1 MKYTE
6 VAVGVLIREDGAALF
21 GQRPADKPYG
31 GWWEF
36 PGGKLE
42 VGETV
47 EQALKREL
55 FEELDIEVQLSVP
68 WVVRVFKYPHAHVR
82 LHFQKV
88 LRWQG
93 EPQSKEK
100 QALHWHY
107 PTDTLDAITPA
118 LPASLPPIDW
128 LKLPTEW
135 VFKEPRSL
143 AVHQGLVLHRP
154 NLNNVDFEN
163 LFSHWQNLLGTQRL
177 WVSDSHAER
186 FAVRCAGRIFF
197 GDVPEKVDYPF
208 AVVAASVEEAL
219 VKGENGA
226 QFVLLPTQY
235 LDAASRLLAVP
246 SFAIREQWQDCVIE

>member
-1 MKYTE
+1 VKYTE

-42 VGETV
+42 EGETV

-55 FEELDIEVQLSVP
+55 FEELDIDVQLSVP

-88 LRWQG
+88 LRWSG
-93 EPQSKEK
+93 EPQSKEN

-107 PTDTLDAITPA
+107 PTDSMDAITPA

-128 LKLPTEW
+128 LKLPSEW
-135 VFKEPRSL
+135 LFDIDQTL
-143 AVHQGLVLHRP
+143 AAHQGLVLHRP
-154 NLNNVDFEN
+154 DLNVMHFTE
-163 LFSHWQNLLGTQRL
+163 LFTEAKTRLGKERL
-177 WVSDSHAER
+177 WVSDAHPEH
-186 FAVRCAGRIFF
+186 FVGQCAGRVFW
-197 GDVPEKVDYPF
+197 GDIPRVREYPY
-208 AVVAASVEEAL
+208 AVVARTVADAITKSET
-219 VKGENGA
+219 GA
-226 QFVLLPTQY
+226 QFVLIPANQVE
-235 LDAASRLLAVP
+235 AASRQLAVP
-246 SFAIREQWQDCVIE
+246 SFAIQQ

>member
-42 VGETV
+42 EGETV

-55 FEELDIEVQLSVP
+55 FEELDIDVQLSVP

-107 PTDTLDAITPA
+107 PTDTLEAITPA

-128 LKLPTEW
+128 LRLPSDW
-135 VFKEPRSL
+135 SL
-143 AVHQGLVLHRP
+143 EVTLPLEAHQGLVLHRP
-154 NLNNVDFEN
+154 DLNEADFSQVFLE
-163 LFSHWQNLLGTQRL
+163 SKAWLGIARL
-177 WVSDSHAER
+177 WVSDAHAES
-186 FAVRCAGRIFF
+186 FAEQCAGRVFW
-197 GDVPEKVDYPF
+197 GNVPDVCNYPF
-208 AVVAASVEEAL
+208 AVVASTVGEAL
-219 VKGENGA
+219 AKADKGA
-226 QFVLLPTQY
+226 QFVLLPGAL
-235 LDAASRLLAVP
+235 LDAASRQLSVP
-246 SFAIREQWQDCVIE
+246 SFAFIE

>member
-42 VGETV
+42 EGETV

-55 FEELDIEVQLSVP
+55 FEELDIDVQLSVP

-88 LRWQG
+88 LRWSG

-107 PTDTLDAITPA
+107 PTDSMEAITPA

-128 LKLPTEW
+128 LKLPSEW
-135 VFKEPRSL
+135 VFDASQPLEL
-143 AVHQGLVLHRP
+143 HQGLVLHRP
-154 NLNNVDFEN
+154 DLNERDFAT
-163 LFSHWQNLLGTQRL
+163 LFFDFKAKLGAHRL
-177 WVSDSHAER
+177 WVSDTHEER
-186 FAVRCAGRIFF
+186 FALECAGRIFF
-197 GDVPEKVDYPF
+197 GDVPAGGKYPF
-208 AVVAASVEEAL
+208 AAVASSLEQAISQSEA
-219 VKGENGA
+219 GA
-226 QFVLLPTQY
+226 QFVLLPPEL
-235 LDAASRLLAVP
+235 LDIASRQLAVP
-246 SFAIREQWQDCVIE
+246 SFALAGWK

>member
-6 VAVGVLIREDGAALF
+6 VAVGVLIREDGAVLF
-21 GQRPADKPYG
+21 GQRPSDKPYG

-42 VGETV
+42 AGETV

-93 EPQSKEK
+93 EPKSKEK

-107 PTDTLDAITPA
+107 PTDSMAAITPA

-128 LKLPTEW
+128 LKLPSDW
-135 VFKEPRSL
+135 VFDEKNAL
-143 AVHQGLVLHRP
+143 AGQQGLVLHRP
-154 NLNNVDFEN
+154 GLSESDFAK
-163 LFSHWQNLLGTQRL
+163 LFSESKKKLGIHRL
-177 WVSDSHAER
+177 WVSDAHPES
-186 FAVRCAGRIFF
+186 FALECAGRVLWGDIPESF
-197 GDVPEKVDYPF
+197 GNPSPYSF
-208 AVVAASVEEAL
+208 ATVATTVEMALAQADRGAQLVFLEARLIDVAARQLSV
-219 VKGENGA
+219 
-226 QFVLLPTQY
+226 PC
-235 LDAASRLLAVP
+235 
-246 SFAIREQWQDCVIE
+246 FAFSQG

>member
-1 MKYTE
+1 VKYTE

-55 FEELDIEVQLSVP
+55 FEELDIDVQLSIP

-88 LRWQG
+88 LSWRG
-93 EPQSKEK
+93 EPRSKEK

-107 PTDTLDAITPA
+107 PTDSLDAITPT
-118 LPASLPPIDW
+118 LPASLPPIEW
-128 LKLPTEW
+128 LKLPSDWVTEE
-135 VFKEPRSL
+135 KNTL
-143 AVHQGLVLHRP
+143 AAHQGLVLHRP
-154 NLNNVDFEN
+154 ELSENDFAA
-163 LFSHWQNLLGTQRL
+163 LFAASIQRL
-177 WVSDSHAER
+177 GIPRTWVSNVHPER
-186 FAVRCAGRIFF
+186 FARECAGQVFW
-197 GDVPEKVDYPF
+197 GDVPESCVYPF
-208 AVVAASVEEAL
+208 AAISRTVEQALAAAD
-219 VKGENGA
+219 KGA
-226 QFVLLPTQY
+226 QFVLLGTEL
-235 LDAASRLLAVP
+235 LDTASRQLSVP
-246 SFAIREQWQDCVIE
+246 CFAFLPS

>member
-1 MKYTE
+1 VKYTE

-42 VGETV
+42 AGESV

-55 FEELDIEVQLSVP
+55 FEELDIEVQASVP

-88 LRWQG
+88 LRWNGQ
-93 EPQSKEK
+93 PASKEK

-107 PTDTLDAITPA
+107 PNDSLDAITPA

-128 LKLPTEW
+128 LKLPGEW
-135 VFKEPRSL
+135 VFDQTKPL
-143 AVHQGLVLHRP
+143 ASTQGLILHRP
-154 NLNNVDFEN
+154 ELSESDFDS
-163 LFSHWQNLLGTQRL
+163 LFTRSKQALGLRRL
-177 WVSDSHAER
+177 WVSDAHPAR
-186 FAVRCAGRIFF
+186 FAQECAGRVFF
-197 GDVPEKVDYPF
+197 GTPEASCNYPF
-208 AVVAASVEEAL
+208 AVAATSIEQAFVKSEA
-219 VKGENGA
+219 GA
-226 QFVLLPTQY
+226 QFVLMPMTL
-235 LDAASRLLAVP
+235 LDAAARQLPVP
-246 SFAIREQWQDCVIE
+246 SFAGPAGY

>member
-42 VGETV
+42 EGETV

-55 FEELDIEVQLSVP
+55 FEELDIDVHLSVP

-88 LRWQG
+88 LRWSG

-107 PTDTLDAITPA
+107 PTDSMAAITPA

-128 LKLPTEW
+128 LKLPSEW
-135 VFKEPRSL
+135 LFDINQTL
-143 AVHQGLVLHRP
+143 AAHQGLVLHRP
-154 NLNNVDFEN
+154 DLEAIDFARVFADAKTRLSIE
-163 LFSHWQNLLGTQRL
+163 QL
-177 WVSDSHAER
+177 WVSDAHAEH
-186 FAVRCAGRIFF
+186 FASQCAGRVFF
-197 GDVPEKVDYPF
+197 GDVPQAIEYPF
-208 AVVAASVEEAL
+208 AVVARTVAQAVIKTE
-219 VKGENGA
+219 KGA
-226 QFVLLPTQY
+226 QFVLLPANQVEM
-235 LDAASRLLAVP
+235 ASRQLAVP
-246 SFAIREQWQDCVIE
+246 SFAIQQ

>member
-6 VAVGVLIREDGAALF
+6 VAVGVLIRDDGAALF

-42 VGETV
+42 QGETV

-55 FEELDIEVQLSVP
+55 FEELDIEVQVSVP

-88 LRWQG
+88 LRWRG

-107 PTDTLDAITPA
+107 PTDSLDAITPA

-128 LKLPTEW
+128 LKLPSHWFLYTGQT
-135 VFKEPRSL
+135 L
-143 AVHQGLVLHRP
+143 AEHQGLVLHRP
-154 NLNNVDFEN
+154 DLNEAEFAQ
-163 LFSHWQNLLGTQRL
+163 LFALLKNRLGIQRL
-177 WVSDSHAER
+177 WVSDAHPES
-186 FAVRCAGRIFF
+186 FAYACAGRVIW
-197 GDVPEKVDYPF
+197 GDIPQICEYPF
-208 AVVAASVEEAL
+208 AVAANTVVEAL
-219 VKGENGA
+219 AKADRGA
-226 QFVLLPTQY
+226 QFVLLPSF
-235 LDAASRLLAVP
+235 LIDEASRQLAVP
-246 SFAIREQWQDCVIE
+246 SYAISQ

>member
-42 VGETV
+42 AGETV
-47 EQALKREL
+47 EEALKREL
-55 FEELDIEVQLSVP
+55 FEELDIDVQLSVP

-107 PTDTLDAITPA
+107 PTDSLDAITPA

-128 LKLPTEW
+128 LKLPSDW
-135 VFKEPRSL
+135 VSDAGHQTL
-143 AVHQGLVLHRP
+143 APHQGLVLHRP
-154 NLNNVDFEN
+154 DLSDADFAQ
-163 LFSHWQNLLGTQRL
+163 LFSESKSKLGRERL
-177 WVSDSHAER
+177 WVSDAHPEH
-186 FAVRCAGRIFF
+186 FAAQCAGRIFW
-197 GDVPEKVDYPF
+197 GDVPEICDYPIA
-208 AVVAASVEEAL
+208 AVASTIEGAIAKAEV
-219 VKGENGA
+219 GA
-226 QFVLLPTQY
+226 QFVLLPANKVE
-235 LDAASRLLAVP
+235 AASRQLAVP
-246 SFAIREQWQDCVIE
+246 SFAIKYQQ

>member
-1 MKYTE
+1 VKYTE

-42 VGETV
+42 EGETV

-55 FEELDIEVQLSVP
+55 FEELDIDVQLSVP

-88 LRWQG
+88 LRWHG

-107 PTDTLDAITPA
+107 PADSLNAITPA

-128 LKLPTEW
+128 LKLPSEW
-135 VFKEPRSL
+135 LLNATQSL
-143 AVHQGLVLHRP
+143 EAYQGLVLHRP
-154 NLNNVDFEN
+154 DLNEADFTQVFLE
-163 LFSHWQNLLGTQRL
+163 SKAKLGIARL
-177 WVSDSHAER
+177 WVSDAHVES
-186 FAVRCAGRIFF
+186 FAGQCAGRVFW
-197 GDVPEKVDYPF
+197 GDVPGVCNYPF
-208 AVVAASVEEAL
+208 AVVASTIGEAL
-219 VKGENGA
+219 AKADKGA
-226 QFVLLPTQY
+226 QFVFLPAAL
-235 LDAASRLLAVP
+235 LDAASRQLSVP
-246 SFAIREQWQDCVIE
+246 SFAVIE

>member
-42 VGETV
+42 AGETV

-55 FEELDIEVQLSVP
+55 YEELDIDVQLSVP
-68 WVVRVFKYPHAHVR
+68 WVVRVFEYPHAHVR

-100 QALHWHY
+100 QALRWHY
-107 PTDTLDAITPA
+107 PTDSLEAITPA

-128 LKLPTEW
+128 LKLPSDW
-135 VFKEPRSL
+135 VLDRSQL
-143 AVHQGLVLHRP
+143 LGPHQGLVLHRP
-154 NLNNVDFEN
+154 DLNESDFST
-163 LFSHWQNLLGTQRL
+163 LFLESKAELGVQRL
-177 WVSDSHAER
+177 WVSAVHAER
-186 FAVRCAGRIFF
+186 FALECAGRVFF
-197 GDVPEKVDYPF
+197 GDVPKLNEYPF
-208 AVVAASVEEAL
+208 AAVATGIEQAL
-219 VKGENGA
+219 LTAEIGA
-226 QFVLLPTQY
+226 QFIFLPAELLDT
-235 LDAASRLLAVP
+235 AARQLAVP
-246 SFAIREQWQDCVIE
+246 CYSIRKA

>member
-1 MKYTE
+1 
-6 VAVGVLIREDGAALF
+6 LF

-42 VGETV
+42 AGESV

-55 FEELDIEVQLSVP
+55 FEELDIDVQLSVP

-88 LRWQG
+88 LKWHG

-107 PTDTLDAITPA
+107 PDDSLDVITPT

-128 LKLPTEW
+128 LKLPSEW
-135 VFKEPRSL
+135 VFDPDRMLQS
-143 AVHQGLVLHRP
+143 HQGMVLHQP
-154 NLNNVDFEN
+154 LQGETDFESI
-163 LFSHWQNLLGTQRL
+163 FAKTIKKYGTQKV
-177 WVSDSHAER
+177 WVSDAHSEKFSAQ
-186 FAVRCAGRIFF
+186 CAGRVLLGEISEGFQ
-197 GDVPEKVDYPF
+197 GPF
-208 AVVAASVEEAL
+208 AAVATSVADAL
-219 VKGENGA
+219 IKTELGA
-226 QFVLLPTQY
+226 QFILLPPDL
-235 LDAASRLLAVP
+235 LDAAARQLSVP
-246 SFAIREQWQDCVIE
+246 SFAFY

>member
-1 MKYTE
+1 VKYTE

-42 VGETV
+42 AGETV

-55 FEELDIEVQLSVP
+55 FEELDIDVQASVP

-88 LRWQG
+88 LRWNG
-93 EPQSKEK
+93 RPASKEK

-107 PTDTLDAITPA
+107 PTDSLDAITPA

-128 LKLPTEW
+128 LKLPSDW
-135 VFKEPRSL
+135 VFDEVQPL
-143 AVHQGLVLHRP
+143 AANQGLILHRTE
-154 NLNNVDFEN
+154 LSESDFDA
-163 LFSHWQNLLGTQRL
+163 LFIRSKRALGSQRL
-177 WVSDSHAER
+177 WVSDAHPKR
-186 FAVRCAGRIFF
+186 FARDCAGRVFY
-197 GDVPEKVDYPF
+197 GAPEASCDYPF
-208 AVVAASVEEAL
+208 AVVAMSVEQAM
-219 VKGENGA
+219 VKSETGA
-226 QFVLLPTQY
+226 QFVLVPVAL
-235 LDAASRLLAVP
+235 LDAAARQLPVP
-246 SFAIREQWQDCVIE
+246 SFAMQIE

>member
-1 MKYTE
+1 VKYTE

-42 VGETV
+42 AGESV

-55 FEELDIEVQLSVP
+55 FEELDIDVQLSVP
-68 WVVRVFKYPHAHVR
+68 WVVRVFQYPHAHVR

-107 PTDTLDAITPA
+107 PSDSLEAITPA

-128 LKLPTEW
+128 LKLPSEW
-135 VFKEPRSL
+135 LLDASYAF
-143 AVHQGLVLHRP
+143 AAHQGLVLHRP
-154 NLNNVDFEN
+154 DLDAADFTQIFLE
-163 LFSHWQNLLGTQRL
+163 SKSRLGIKRL
-177 WVSDSHAER
+177 WVSDAHSEL
-186 FAVRCAGRIFF
+186 FALQCAGRVFF
-197 GDVPEKVDYPF
+197 GDVPKVCNYPF
-208 AVVAASVEEAL
+208 AVVASSVADAVVRAE
-219 VKGENGA
+219 KGA
-226 QFVLLPTQY
+226 QFVLLPVDQVET
-235 LDAASRLLAVP
+235 ASRELAVP
-246 SFAIREQWQDCVIE
+246 SFAMQL

>member
-55 FEELDIEVQLSVP
+55 FEELDIEVQLSIP

-135 VFKEPRSL
+135 VFDATQDLSQ
-143 AVHQGLVLHRP
+143 HQGLVLHEP
-154 NLNNVDFEN
+154 SLSEAEFAA
-163 LFSHWQNLLGTQRL
+163 LFSKLKHNLGAQQL
-177 WVSDSHAER
+177 WVSDAHSET
-186 FAVRCAGRIFF
+186 FAMQCAGRVFY
-197 GDVPEKVDYPF
+197 GDAPAHCGYPF
-208 AVVAASVEEAL
+208 AVVAGGVESATSKVTL
-219 VKGENGA
+219 GA
-226 QFVLLPTQY
+226 QFVLLPAD
-235 LDAASRLLAVP
+235 LVDAASRALEVP
-246 SFAIREQWQDCVIE
+246 SFAFLEK

>member
-1 MKYTE
+1 MQYTE

-42 VGETV
+42 AGETV

-55 FEELDIEVQLSVP
+55 FEELDIDVQLSVP

-88 LRWQG
+88 LKWQG

-107 PTDTLDAITPA
+107 PSDSLDAITPA

-128 LKLPTEW
+128 LKLPSEW
-135 VFKEPRSL
+135 VFDAERLLQP
-143 AVHQGLVLHRP
+143 HQGLVLHQP
-154 NLNNVDFEN
+154 SQLDSDFEQIFVN
-163 LFSHWQNLLGTQRL
+163 MVKKYGTQRV
-177 WVSDSHAER
+177 WVSDAHSEK
-186 FAVRCAGRIFF
+186 FSEQCAGRIFF
-197 GDVPEKVDYPF
+197 DEISGSFQSRF
-208 AVVAASVEEAL
+208 AAVATSVADAL
-219 VKGENGA
+219 IKTELGA
-226 QFVLLPTQY
+226 QFILLPPDL
-235 LDAASRLLAVP
+235 LDAAARQLSVP
-246 SFAIREQWQDCVIE
+246 SFAFY

>member
-1 MKYTE
+1 VKYTE

-42 VGETV
+42 AEETV

-55 FEELDIEVQLSVP
+55 FEELDIDVQVSVP

-88 LRWQG
+88 LHWNGQ
-93 EPQSKEK
+93 PASKEK

-107 PTDTLDAITPA
+107 PNDSLDAITPA

-128 LKLPTEW
+128 LKLPSDW
-135 VFKEPRSL
+135 VFDDRQLVSSN
-143 AVHQGLVLHRP
+143 QGLILHRP
-154 NLNNVDFEN
+154 ELSGSDFDA
-163 LFSHWQNLLGTQRL
+163 LFNRSKRALGSHRL
-177 WVSDSHAER
+177 WVSDAHPEQ
-186 FAVRCAGRIFF
+186 FAHECAGRVFY
-197 GDVPEKVDYPF
+197 GAPEASCNYPF
-208 AVVAASVEEAL
+208 AVAATSVAQAFVKSEA
-219 VKGENGA
+219 GA
-226 QFVLLPTQY
+226 QFVLLPTAL
-235 LDAASRLLAVP
+235 LDAAARQLPVP
-246 SFAIREQWQDCVIE
+246 SFARRDEY

>member
-21 GQRPADKPYG
+21 GQRPTDKPYG

-42 VGETV
+42 EGESV

-55 FEELDIEVQLSVP
+55 FEELDIDVQLSVP

-88 LRWQG
+88 LRWSG

-107 PTDTLDAITPA
+107 PNDSLDAISPA

-128 LKLPTEW
+128 LKLPSEW
-135 VFKEPRSL
+135 LFDASKIS
-143 AVHQGLVLHRP
+143 AAHQGLVLHQP
-154 NLNNVDFEN
+154 NLNEKDFTR
-163 LFSHWQNLLGTQRL
+163 LFTEAKSKFGIERL
-177 WVSDSHAER
+177 WVSDAHAEY
-186 FAVRCAGRIFF
+186 FVGQCAGRVFW
-197 GDVPEKVDYPF
+197 GDIPRVCEYPF
-208 AVVAASVEEAL
+208 AVVSSSVDDAVTKAES
-219 VKGENGA
+219 GA
-226 QFVLLPTQY
+226 QFVLLPANQVE
-235 LDAASRLLAVP
+235 AASRLLAVP
-246 SFAIREQWQDCVIE
+246 SFAIRQS